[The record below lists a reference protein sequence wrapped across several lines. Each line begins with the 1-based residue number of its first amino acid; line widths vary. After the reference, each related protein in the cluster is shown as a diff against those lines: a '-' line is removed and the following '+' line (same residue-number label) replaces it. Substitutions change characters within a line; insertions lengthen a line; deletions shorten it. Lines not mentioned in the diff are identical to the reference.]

1 MAVGYREKMSV
12 CAGANRSRGEFGII
26 PLLFLIC
33 LNGFGQTGAEAETAG
48 IDVEQIKS
56 PRAAMLRSALIPG
69 WGQWYN
75 EKRLKA
81 VLVLGAELALIGNAV
96 YFNQL
101 AVRSETEYDS
111 QFYRENRRLYL
122 WWLAAAHI
130 LNVLDALVD
139 AHLSGFDTGPEL
151 SGRMAPVSKP
161 VWIGVVWS
169 FDRFSVF

>member
-1 MAVGYREKMSV
+1 MGFREKEPV
-12 CAGANRSRGEFGII
+12 IAGVHGSRGEFGII

-33 LNGFGQTGAEAETAG
+33 LNGFCRTGAEADTAG
-48 IDVEQIKS
+48 LHTEPVKS

-101 AVRSETEYDS
+101 AVGSDTEYDR

-139 AHLSGFDTGPEL
+139 AHLSGFDTGPDL
-151 SGRMAPVSKP
+151 SGRMAPVSRP

-169 FDRFSVF
+169 LDRFAVF